1 MLQETTDPRQDELTL
16 RDTLRLLMD
25 YPGNDPVLLEVR
37 TNGRTVRLEASM
49 KAQGCPALYER
60 LEDILGAGMV
70 REHTI

>member
-1 MLQETTDPRQDELTL
+1 MVREVFK
-16 RDTLRLLMD
+16 LLLS

-37 TNGRTVRLEASM
+37 TGATTVRLEASM

-70 REHTI
+70 REHTIG